1 MEFKTVLYAGFSPTP
16 LTWLQKVTR
25 TDDAT
30 GRYFEVWVI
39 QRNQPHIGLSVSFY
53 EATLTQPHIR
63 LHLAIL
69 PKASKYTEWEL
80 VKYQFVSI
88 GIISWF
94 PRIGRKATIKRGE
107 MAPHWIHRH
116 LLITDTC
123 QHNAQTH
130 KYSTVPSLNSLPH
143 IYCQHTSHLALF
155 VRSTILTEIFPEGV
169 CHTV

>member
-1 MEFKTVLYAGFSPTP
+1 MMAP
-16 LTWLQKVTR
+16 
-25 TDDAT
+25 AI

-53 EATLTQPHIR
+53 EATLTRPQIR

-123 QHNAQTH
+123 QHNTQTH
-130 KYSTVPSLNSLPH
+130 KYTNTQTQHGPFIEFTATYLLP
-143 IYCQHTSHLALF
+143 THLTF
-155 VRSTILTEIFPEGV
+155 GTFCTINHFEMFPEGV
-169 CHTV
+169 CHTVTLSHCVN

>member
-1 MEFKTVLYAGFSPTP
+1 MMASP
-16 LTWLQKVTR
+16 
-25 TDDAT
+25 AT

-116 LLITDTC
+116 LLITHTC
-123 QHNAQTH
+123 QHNTQIH
-130 KYSTVPSLNSLPH
+130 K
-143 IYCQHTSHLALF
+143 HTN
-155 VRSTILTEIFPEGV
+155 T
-169 CHTV
+169 